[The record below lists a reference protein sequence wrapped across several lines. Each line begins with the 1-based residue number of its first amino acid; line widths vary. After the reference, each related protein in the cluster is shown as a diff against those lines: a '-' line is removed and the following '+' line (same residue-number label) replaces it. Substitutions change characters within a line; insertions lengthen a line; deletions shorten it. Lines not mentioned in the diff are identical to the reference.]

1 MTLNALWVWRYT
13 EKVSLN
19 NDSIHSHLH
28 QNQSINECSRKKKL
42 KSWSHRESWR
52 FLWYIEELTFLIKL
66 RWDIVLDSHFD
77 MFYGTVREKI
87 IGHFSVSVHW
97 IICNYQDFLTTLELK
112 YRINYYVIERSY
124 MMLA

>member
-28 QNQSINECSRKKKL
+28 QNQSINECSRKKKVKNL
-42 KSWSHRESWR
+42 DHRVSEVC
-52 FLWYIEELTFLIKL
+52 LWDIKL
-66 RWDIVLDSHFD
+66 RWDIVLDSYFD
-77 MFYGTVREKI
+77 KFYSTLSTLNQN
-87 IGHFSVSVHW
+87 FP
-97 IICNYQDFLTTLELK
+97 TTLELK